1 MGLIARVL
9 EAAGISTVS
18 FFLLAEIAQQ
28 LGIPRGLSVKFPFG
42 HVLGEPDNLVQQQLL
57 INHGLKLLINAPQA
71 GTFVQLPYRWK
82 RENWPYLLQAQQ
94 ADLAQSDAQ

>member
-1 MGLIARVL
+1 ML

-42 HVLGEPDNLVQQQLL
+42 HVLGEPDKLVQQQLL
-57 INHGLKLLINAPQA
+57 INHGLNLLMQATQA

-82 RENWPYLLQAQQ
+82 REDWDRLAQAQQ
-94 ADLAQSDAQ
+94 ADLGQSNAQ

>member
-9 EAAGISTVS
+9 EEAGISTVS

-28 LGIPRGLSVKFPFG
+28 LGVPRGVSVKFPFG
-42 HVLGEPDNLVQQQLL
+42 HVLGEPHNVVQQQLL
-57 INHGLKLLINAPQA
+57 IKHGLDLLMQARQA

-82 RENWPYLLQAQQ
+82 REDWVGLVQAQQ